1 MLNERNQTQ
10 EVTRNESIYIKFKNR
25 PSMVI
30 KMRRFVTLGKRVVL
44 TGKEPITRGL
54 GYSTSPLGWN
64 FVSENITK
72 N

>member
-1 MLNERNQTQ
+1 
-10 EVTRNESIYIKFKNR
+10 
-25 PSMVI
+25 MVI

-54 GYSTSPLGWN
+54 GYSTSPSGWN